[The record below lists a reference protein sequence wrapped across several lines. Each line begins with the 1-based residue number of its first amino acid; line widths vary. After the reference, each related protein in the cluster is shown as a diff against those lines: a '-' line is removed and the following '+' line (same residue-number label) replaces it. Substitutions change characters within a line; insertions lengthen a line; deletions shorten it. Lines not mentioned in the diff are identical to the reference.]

1 MKLSAAV
8 LAPVSLGLFA
18 FSMGGTKEE
27 IIRLQSDV
35 LQLSNQIRLLQKSTD
50 ETGSVFQSLLEQL
63 NDQVAQMN
71 LATDELHRTVQDQKT
86 DVLNLVTSIRSE
98 VQNLSVK
105 LDDTNNRLAAVQKQ
119 QEEQQ
124 LRMQSL
130 RTAPASAEGMIQPD
144 QAYAA
149 AYNDFIIG
157 NYDLAMAGFQD
168 LLDSHPD
175 SEYSDNALFYSGIC
189 SQQQQRYEQAI
200 QAFDQVINL
209 YPKGDKTAAAYF
221 KKAQVYQHLQKNT
234 DAIDTLRELIEIYPD
249 SQEAVQAQ
257 QELERM
263 GVDVAQTNRPSG
275 RR

>member
-1 MKLSAAV
+1 
-8 LAPVSLGLFA
+8 
-18 FSMGGTKEE
+18 
-27 IIRLQSDV
+27 
-35 LQLSNQIRLLQKSTD
+35 
-50 ETGSVFQSLLEQL
+50 
-63 NDQVAQMN
+63 MN
-71 LATDELHRTVQDQKT
+71 LATDELHRTAQEQKM
-86 DVLNLVTSIRSE
+86 DVFNLVTSIRSE

-105 LDDTNNRLAAVQKQ
+105 LDDTNNRLTALQKK

-124 LRMQSL
+124 VRMQSL
-130 RTAPASAEGMIQPD
+130 RTAPATAEGTIQPD

-149 AYNDFIIG
+149 AYNDFLIG

-168 LLDSHPD
+168 LLESHPD

-200 QAFDQVINL
+200 DSFEQVINL

-234 DAIDTLRELIEIYPD
+234 EAIDTLRQLIEIFPD
-249 SQEAVQAQ
+249 SQESVQAQ

-263 GVDVAQTNRPSG
+263 GV
-275 RR
+275 

>member
-8 LAPVSLGLFA
+8 FAPVALGLFA

-71 LATDELHRTVQDQKT
+71 LVSDELHRTIQDQKT
-86 DVLNLVTSIRSE
+86 DVFNLVTSIRSE
-98 VQNLSVK
+98 VQNLSLK
-105 LDDTNNRLAAVQKQ
+105 LDDTNNRLASLQKQ

-124 LRMQSL
+124 LRMQAL
-130 RTAPASAEGMIQPD
+130 RTAPASAEGTIQPD

-175 SEYSDNALFYSGIC
+175 SEYSDNALFYSGVC
-189 SQQQQRYEQAI
+189 SQEQQRFEQAI

-234 DAIDTLRELIEIYPD
+234 DAIDTLRELIEIYPET
-249 SQEAVQAQ
+249 QEAVQAQ

-263 GVDVAQTNRPSG
+263 GV
-275 RR
+275 

>member
-1 MKLSAAV
+1 MKLSASV
-8 LAPVSLGLFA
+8 LAPISLGLFA

-27 IIRLQSDV
+27 IVRLQSDV

-50 ETGSVFQSLLEQL
+50 ETGSVFKSLLEQL
-63 NDQVAQMN
+63 NDQVARMN
-71 LATDELHRTVQDQKT
+71 LATDELHRTMQEQKS
-86 DVLNLVTSIRSE
+86 DVFNLVTSIRSE

-105 LDDTNNRLAAVQKQ
+105 LDDTNNRLTALQKK

-124 LRMQSL
+124 VRMQSL
-130 RTAPASAEGMIQPD
+130 RTAPATAEGTIQPD

-149 AYNDFIIG
+149 AYNDFLIG
-157 NYDLAMAGFQD
+157 NYDLAVAGFQD
-168 LLDSHPD
+168 LLESHPD

-200 QAFDQVINL
+200 DSFEQVINL

-234 DAIDTLRELIEIYPD
+234 EAIDTLRQLIEIFPD
-249 SQEAVQAQ
+249 SQESVQAQ

-263 GVDVAQTNRPSG
+263 GV
-275 RR
+275 